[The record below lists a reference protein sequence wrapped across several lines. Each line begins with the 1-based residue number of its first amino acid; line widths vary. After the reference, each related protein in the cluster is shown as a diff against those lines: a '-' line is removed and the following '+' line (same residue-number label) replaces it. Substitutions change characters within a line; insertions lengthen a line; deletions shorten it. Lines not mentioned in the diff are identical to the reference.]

1 MRIAVAGAGPAGL
14 ILGAA
19 LSRRGHAVVAVDRDP
34 GPAADGTWR
43 RRGVMQF
50 EHAHGFRPQV
60 PLLLSDEWPAAY
72 EAWMS
77 LGAEA
82 VTMNV
87 PGRAY
92 VPQGVLSRRCTFERA
107 LREAAAATPGLEL
120 RCGHV
125 DGLVQLGGRVTGL
138 VVDGAAVSA
147 DLVVDATGRSG
158 RIGEVEDELEGDCG
172 LAYVDRCYRLL
183 PGAEPGPLLNALLW
197 AGNYDGYQVL
207 VFVHEQRH
215 FSVLFVRPTADVQ
228 LKDLRHRPAFE
239 AACRMV
245 PALAAWTDPDRS
257 APTSDVL
264 VGGALRN
271 IYRRQL
277 GLPGLVS
284 VGDAVSTTTPTAGRG
299 VAMTCMQLRAL
310 LGLLDGGTEL
320 VTVAEPF
327 GAWCEAQIRP
337 WVEDHITLDTESAAL
352 WQGAD
357 IDLGRPLSSTRILDA
372 AQVDERISAYAGG
385 YIAMTEL
392 PSALAPAEPLA
403 RAVYETG
410 WRAPHPAGPT
420 RDQLVAVVE
429 GTLKAGS
436 ARRGDSAGQRGASR
450 TPRPRAS
457 APVSSMSLSSGALP
471 DRAAG
476 T

>member
-1 MRIAVAGAGPAGL
+1 MRIVIAGAGPAGL

-19 LSRRGHAVVAVDRDP
+19 LTRRGHAVIAVDRDP

-60 PLLLSDEWPAAY
+60 PLLLRDEWPAAY

-82 VTMNV
+82 MTMTV

-107 LREAAAATPGLEL
+107 LRKTAAATPGLEL

-125 DGLVQLGGRVTGL
+125 DGLLQSGGRVTGL
-138 VVDGAAVSA
+138 LVDGVAVRA

-158 RIGEVEDELEGDCG
+158 RIGAVQDELEGDCG
-172 LAYVDRCYRLL
+172 LSYVDRCYRLH

-197 AGNYDGYQVL
+197 AGNYDGYQIL

-215 FSVLFVRPTADVQ
+215 FSVLFVRPTADLQ
-228 LKDLRHRPAFE
+228 LKDLRHRPVFE
-239 AACRMV
+239 AACRAV
-245 PALAAWTDPDRS
+245 PALAAWTDHDRS

-271 IYRRQL
+271 VYRRQL
-277 GLPGLVS
+277 GLPGLVT

-299 VAMTCMQLRAL
+299 VAMTCMQLRVL
-310 LGLLDGGTEL
+310 LDLLDGGTEL
-320 VTVAEPF
+320 ATVAEPF
-327 GAWCEAQIRP
+327 GAWCDAQIRP
-337 WVEDHITLDTESAAL
+337 WVEDHIILDTESAAL

-372 AQVDERISAYAGG
+372 AQVDERISAHAGG

-392 PSALAPAEPLA
+392 PSVLAPAEPLA

-410 WRAPHPAGPT
+410 WRAPSTEGPT

-429 GTLKAGS
+429 RALNADSTLRRDS
-436 ARRGDSAGQRGASR
+436 AERRGVSHTARPRSGPEEGSIP
-450 TPRPRAS
+450 TPR
-457 APVSSMSLSSGALP
+457 
-471 DRAAG
+471 
-476 T
+476 